1 MDRLGRLMRVELV
14 DSGGRRAGK
23 RAVNA
28 KGLREAIEKY
38 AGVKFKVI
46 A

>member
-1 MDRLGRLMRVELV
+1 MRVELV
-14 DSGGRRAGK
+14 GSGGRRAGK

-38 AGVKFKVI
+38 AGVKVRII